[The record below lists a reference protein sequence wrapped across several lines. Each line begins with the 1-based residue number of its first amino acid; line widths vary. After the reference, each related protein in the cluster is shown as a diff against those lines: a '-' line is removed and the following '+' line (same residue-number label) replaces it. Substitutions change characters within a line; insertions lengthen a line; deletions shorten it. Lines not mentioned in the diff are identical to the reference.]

1 MNMQK
6 SINWVFAGNYLYSA
20 SLLVAIFLILSIFC
34 TLDEQSYNWFF
45 STDTLYLPSIYK
57 DLFTDGGTLDGWH
70 FNPAPNFFPDMLVYF
85 LLMSITGS
93 FLLSTAFFA
102 VIQYLSIIVLFRS
115 ILMQILQKEMVNKI
129 VILSNLLLAM
139 YFVRTL
145 LDHDLY
151 LSFYL
156 LINSY
161 HTSIFTMALLSYLLF
176 ILYLK
181 NGTRV
186 FLIFLIIISSLGVLS
201 DKLMFMSITVPIIC
215 MSLFYKKSPYDKRR
229 LLLSGGLVLLFSA
242 LGIVFFNILK
252 NFRIIHFGTPFKMF
266 AFNDMLTSGQLFLK
280 DTLSYFTSIHFNSII
295 LFLSI
300 FSIIIGI
307 IITVFN
313 IIQKKK
319 FTNWS
324 FYILFS
330 TIFSITVIGAAIIN
344 GLYVSIDCFRYN
356 IYPFYLGALNIPLF
370 LIRSKLW
377 FNRLSVMV
385 VPVLMVFYFI
395 LIVSGFSLTGFKA
408 YSEYYPVKVKS
419 IDEIA
424 RKEGLLKGV
433 GSYWDAKFI
442 NMFSRQNVRVY
453 AVLGGLQKYY
463 HVANEH
469 WYNADTAIFNFI
481 IDKEMDHLVIKKMFH
496 LDTLMYIHNSPDI
509 IMVPEFIYVGTSWE
523 PILLDSDIESD

>member
-1 MNMQK
+1 MNIQK
-6 SINWVFAGNYLYSA
+6 SANWIFTGNYLYFT
-20 SLLVAIFLILSIFC
+20 SLILVVFLILSIFC

-85 LLMSITGS
+85 LLMYLTGS

-102 VIQYLSIIVLFRS
+102 VIQYIIIIVLFRS
-115 ILMQILQKEMVNKI
+115 ILLQIMQKEMVTRI
-129 VILSNLLLAM
+129 VIFSNMLLAM
-139 YFVRTL
+139 YFVKTM
-145 LDHDLY
+145 LDHDLS

-181 NGTRV
+181 NGMRV
-186 FLIFLIIISSLGVLS
+186 FLVFLVIISFLGVLS
-201 DKLMFMSITVPIIC
+201 DKLVFMSITVPIMG

-229 LLLSGGLVLLFSA
+229 LLVAAGLVFLSSV

-252 NFRIIHFGTPFKMF
+252 NLRIIHFGTPFKMF
-266 AFNDMLTSGQLFLK
+266 AFNDMFTSGQLFLK
-280 DTLSYFTSIHFNSII
+280 DTLYYFSSFHLNSII

-324 FYILFS
+324 FYIMFS

-344 GLYVSIDCFRYN
+344 GLYVSLDCFRYN
-356 IYPFYLGALNIPLF
+356 IYPYYLGALNFPLF

-377 FNRLSVMV
+377 FNRLSVIV

-395 LIVSGFSLTGFKA
+395 LIVNGFSLTGFKA
-408 YSEYYPVKVKS
+408 YSEYYPVEVKS

-424 RKEGLLKGV
+424 RKEGFLKGV
-433 GSYWDAKFI
+433 GNYWDAKFI
-442 NMFSRQNVRVY
+442 NMFSKQNVRVY

-481 IDKEMDHLVIKKMFH
+481 IDKEMDHLVIKKIFH

-523 PILLDSDIESD
+523 PVLLDSDIAPD